1 VRIVLEVVEGHE
13 LNDVCSGINAER
25 IGIQSLIITIKR
37 VHVAK
42 VCITN
47 SYDDD
52 SEWKLRTS
60 DDLVNCLIHV
70 IDDPISNQQK
80 D

>member
-1 VRIVLEVVEGHE
+1 VRIVLEVVEWHE
-13 LNDVCSGINAER
+13 LNDVCSGIRAEG
-25 IGIQSLIITIKR
+25 IGIQRLIITIKR

-47 SYDDD
+47 SDDDD

-60 DDLVNCLIHV
+60 YDLVNCLIHV
-70 IDDPISNQQK
+70 VDDAISNQQ
-80 D
+80 